1 MESSSCAAWTH
12 SGGRFASLEANQR
25 RKSSSLKSSMY
36 RVNPISGRRRVGGI
50 CDRLSP
56 IKGVRRQVSSMALT
70 VGSHL
75 SSKLWRCKTSAIIS
89 DWLSAEAAK
98 SSFSSISCKHTPA
111 LVPRGKWWM
120 SRPSESGDGRFQ
132 TAWHGLRFLPDRWQV
147 AKARVVRRLT
157 WCAGSNR

>member
-1 MESSSCAAWTH
+1 
-12 SGGRFASLEANQR
+12 
-25 RKSSSLKSSMY
+25 MY

-75 SSKLWRCKTSAIIS
+75 SSKLWRCKTSVIIS

-98 SSFSSISCKHTPA
+98 SNFSNISCKHTPA
-111 LVPRGKWWM
+111 LVPRGKWWI
-120 SRPSESGDGRFQ
+120 SRPSESGGGRFSD
-132 TAWHGLRFLPDRWQV
+132 GM
-147 AKARVVRRLT
+147 ARSALSAGSMAGCKGSCCSSVDLVCRLKPVKLVWRIKSKSRRLML
-157 WCAGSNR
+157 CALKAWSCWRLY